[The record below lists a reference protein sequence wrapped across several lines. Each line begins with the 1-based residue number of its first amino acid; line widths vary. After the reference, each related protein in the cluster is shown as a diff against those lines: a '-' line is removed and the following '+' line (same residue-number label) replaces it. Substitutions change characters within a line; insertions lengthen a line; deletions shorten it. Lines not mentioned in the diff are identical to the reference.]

1 MLGLSFL
8 SLLAACMED
17 LFWYSCETFVTL
29 FQKTCT
35 GTKQGP
41 FSPVLNLWMNH
52 TSQIWRI
59 WWLEDDRNLVFTKYC
74 STVREIGRD
83 VVCTHEHIHTHTNTC
98 TEASNLIVEFSELCE
113 CQFHLLSAQS
123 SQADLISKLRELWP
137 FSSFLDVAASDSWPF
152 LRAAISINCSGAYE
166 SFCS

>member
-83 VVCTHEHIHTHTNTC
+83 VVCTHEHIHTHTQIHAQKHQILLWNSLNC
-98 TEASNLIVEFSELCE
+98 VNASFIYYLLNHHKLIWYQNCVNFGH
-113 CQFHLLSAQS
+113 FHLSLM
-123 SQADLISKLRELWP
+123 LLLVILGH
-137 FSSFLDVAASDSWPF
+137 F
-152 LRAAISINCSGAYE
+152 
-166 SFCS
+166 